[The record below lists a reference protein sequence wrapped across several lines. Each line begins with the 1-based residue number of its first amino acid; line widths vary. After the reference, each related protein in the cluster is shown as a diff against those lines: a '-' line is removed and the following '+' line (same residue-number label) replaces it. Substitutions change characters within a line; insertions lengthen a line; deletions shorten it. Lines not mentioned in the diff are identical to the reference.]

1 MKHIIIYE
9 EYDISSDKLIDIMT
23 STEYY
28 KYLLSITKDL
38 LSYEIKSLKRED
50 EYIYMELTYE
60 LLINLP
66 DFLKSILP
74 NLNKFEFNEYII
86 YNLKEK
92 IINVD
97 INSILLN
104 LGKCKCT
111 YDYKLEDIKKDKIS
125 KMLNFNCNCT
135 IPLIGKSIENVI
147 CNKTKKKIEIDIN
160 IF

>member
-97 INSILLN
+97 INSTLLN
-104 LGKCKCT
+104 FGKCKCT

-125 KMLNFNCNCT
+125 KVLNFNCNC
-135 IPLIGKSIENVI
+135 I
-147 CNKTKKKIEIDIN
+147 NKYRKYLTH
-160 IF
+160 